1 MPAVRS
7 LHLAPR
13 IPPLAAGPEAG
24 AVLALCRALDRAGE
38 EVVVVSPRSPV
49 APGATGPAGAS
60 GAAGE
65 PSDEDLDRAGLA
77 RRLDPFVVAGPHGP
91 ASFTVREG
99 RLAGGAATLL
109 ALEGPATADPELL
122 ARAALELAAS
132 RGLWP
137 DLVRAWDEAPEL
149 VYLAGER
156 PPPPGRAA
164 PGTVLLVRDPTAPV
178 RRPLRAALDVADR
191 IALPSVSFA
200 GELIQRGEGEVV
212 ELLRAAPERVR
223 GIPAGVDQPPPDPAP
238 RAGRPERLRRLRREL
253 GLPPSRAPLACV
265 LGPLDLLDRDIGEA
279 LVLAGAQL
287 VFLHPRG
294 AAPGAAQLA
303 LDLAHDHPL
312 AVRALDADRALE
324 DQVIAAADLALFC
337 HRFAPGPFS
346 PLGCMLRG
354 TVPIAPRSGAFA
366 DAVIDW
372 DPTTGTGTGFLYPAH
387 RPEEIPGALRRAVR
401 AAASGGPWQD
411 LVTRVA
417 ATDLSWRTAG
427 LRHAELGRDALRVHR
442 EVALADLP

>member
-13 IPPLAAGPEAG
+13 MPPLAGGPEAG
-24 AVLALCRALDRAGE
+24 AALALCRALDRAGE
-38 EVVVVSPRSPV
+38 EVVVVSPRSTGATG
-49 APGATGPAGAS
+49 APGAP
-60 GAAGE
+60 GE

-109 ALEGPATADPELL
+109 ALEGPAAADPELL
-122 ARAALELAAS
+122 AHAALELAAG

-137 DLVRAWDEAPEL
+137 DLVRAWDDAPEL
-149 VYLAGER
+149 AYVAAER

-164 PGTVLLVRDPTAPV
+164 PAIVLVLRDPAAPV
-178 RRPLRAALDVADR
+178 SPTLRAALAVADR
-191 IALPSVSFA
+191 IALPSASFA
-200 GELIQRGEGEVV
+200 EELLQLGEGEVV

-223 GIPAGVDQPPPDPAP
+223 GIPAGVDESRLRPAAP
-238 RAGRPERLRRLRREL
+238 AGRPERLRALRREL
-253 GLPPSRAPLACV
+253 ALPPSRAPLACV

-287 VFLHPRG
+287 VFVHPRG
-294 AAPGAAQLA
+294 RAPGAAQLA

-312 AVRALDADRALE
+312 AVRTLDADRALE
-324 DQVIAAADLALFC
+324 DRVIAAADLALFC
-337 HRFAPGPFS
+337 HRFAPDPFS
-346 PLGCMLRG
+346 PLDCMLRG
-354 TVPIAPRSGAFA
+354 TVPVAPRSGAFA

-372 DPTTGTGTGFLYPAH
+372 DPATGTGTGFLYPAY
-387 RPEEIPGALRRAVR
+387 RPEEIPAALRRAVR
-401 AAASGGPWQD
+401 AAASGRPWQD
-411 LVTRVA
+411 LATRVA

-427 LRHAELGRDALRVHR
+427 LRHAELGRDALRAHR